1 MDTFQKMRAFVRVA
15 ESGGFTAA
23 AERLNMATGQVSRAV
38 SELEQHLRTRLLN
51 RTTRRVVLTEAGTRY
66 LHRCYQILAT
76 LEQAEA
82 EASNAHVIP
91 SGRLR
96 LHATTSFGQHYV
108 MPAITRYQ
116 KRYPQVAVELTLS
129 QHVPDLIDEGY
140 DVSVQLSRT
149 ELPSSGS
156 IAVRVGNS
164 YSILCASPSYLAQ
177 RGIPSSVAD
186 LADHTCLQTNS
197 QILPGSSWDLDGP
210 NGREVFDLPPSPFRV
225 NIAEAMAL
233 ALHDGLGVGALPL
246 WTALPWL
253 RDGTLTRVLP
263 AHRLSEMQIH
273 ALYISREYLDAKIKS
288 WIDFL
293 QEFVPQML
301 DDDEL
306 GSNGKVVAAALMS
319 SFN

>member
-1 MDTFQKMRAFVRVA
+1 MDTFQKMRTFVRVA

-23 AERLNMATGQVSRAV
+23 ATRLNMATGQVSRAV

-51 RTTRRVVLTEAGTRY
+51 RTTRRVVLTEAGNRY
-66 LHRCYQILAT
+66 LHRCYQILT
-76 LEQAEA
+76 SLDQAEA
-82 EASNAHVIP
+82 EASNAHVLP
-91 SGRLR
+91 SGCLR
-96 LHATTSFGQHYV
+96 VHATASFGQHYV

-149 ELPSSGS
+149 ELRSSGS

-164 YSILCASPSYLAQ
+164 YSILCASPSYLAE
-177 RGIPSSVAD
+177 RGTPGAVAE
-186 LADHTCLQTNS
+186 LADHTCLQTTS
-197 QILPGSSWDLDGP
+197 LTVPRTRWDLDSP
-210 NGREVFDLPPSPFRV
+210 NGREVFDLPPSPFGV
-225 NIAEAMAL
+225 NIAEAMAF
-233 ALHDGLGVGALPL
+233 ALRDGLGVGALPL

-263 AHRLSEMQIH
+263 TFRLSEMQIH
-273 ALYISREYLDAKIKS
+273 ALYTSREYLDAKIRS

-293 QEFVPQML
+293 QESIPQML
-301 DDDEL
+301 DDEEL
-306 GSNGKVVAAALMS
+306 TSHTPRS
-319 SFN
+319 R

>member
-1 MDTFQKMRAFVRVA
+1 MDTIQKMRLFVRVA

-23 AERLNMATGQVSRAV
+23 ASRLDIAIGAASRAV

-51 RTTRRVVLTEAGTRY
+51 RTTRRVVLTEAGERY
-66 LHRCYQILAT
+66 LHRCYQILDS

-82 EASNAHVIP
+82 EASNAHVLP

-96 LHATTSFGQHYV
+96 VHATASFGQHYV

-140 DVSVQLSRT
+140 DVSVQLSRI

-164 YSILCASPSYLAQ
+164 YSILCASPSYLAE
-177 RGIPSSVAD
+177 RGTPGSVAE
-186 LADHTCLQTNS
+186 LADHACLQTTS
-197 QILPGSSWDLDGP
+197 LTFPRGCWDLDSP
-210 NGREVFDLPPSPFRV
+210 NGRESFDLPPSPFRV
-225 NIAEAMAL
+225 NIAEAMAF
-233 ALHDGLGVGALPL
+233 AIRDGLGVGTLPL
-246 WTALPWL
+246 WAALPWL

-263 AHRLSEMQIH
+263 AYRLSEMQIH
-273 ALYISREYLDAKIKS
+273 ALYASREYLDAKIRS

-293 QEFVPQML
+293 QESIPRML
-301 DDDEL
+301 NDDERT
-306 GSNGKVVAAALMS
+306 SNMPRS
-319 SFN
+319 S

>member
-1 MDTFQKMRAFVRVA
+1 MFVRVA

-23 AERLNMATGQVSRAV
+23 AVRLNMATGPVSRAV

-51 RTTRRVVLTEAGTRY
+51 RTTRRVVLTEAGERY
-66 LHRCYQILAT
+66 LHRCYQILAS
-76 LEQAEA
+76 LDQAEA
-82 EASNAHVIP
+82 EASNAHVLP

-96 LHATTSFGQHYV
+96 VHATASFGQHYV
-108 MPAITRYQ
+108 MPAIMRYQ
-116 KRYPQVAVELTLS
+116 KRYRQVAVELTLS
-129 QHVPDLIDEGY
+129 QHVPDLIEEGY

-164 YSILCASPSYLAQ
+164 YSILCASPSYLAE
-177 RGIPSSVAD
+177 RGTPGSVAE
-186 LADHTCLQTNS
+186 LADHTCLQTTS
-197 QILPGSSWDLDGP
+197 LTLPGSRWDLDGP
-210 NGREVFDLPPSPFRV
+210 NGREIFDLPPSPFRV
-225 NIAEAMAL
+225 NIAEVMAF
-233 ALHDGLGVGALPL
+233 ALRDGLGVGALPL

-263 AHRLSEMQIH
+263 TYRLSEMQIH
-273 ALYISREYLDAKIKS
+273 ALYTSREYLDAKIRS

-293 QEFVPQML
+293 KTTIPRML

-306 GSNGKVVAAALMS
+306 TSNMPRS
-319 SFN
+319 R

>member
-1 MDTFQKMRAFVRVA
+1 VFVRVA

-23 AERLNMATGQVSRAV
+23 AVRLNMATGPVSRAV

-51 RTTRRVVLTEAGTRY
+51 RTTRRVVLTEAGERY
-66 LHRCYQILAT
+66 LHRCYQILAS
-76 LEQAEA
+76 LDQAEA
-82 EASNAHVIP
+82 EASNAHVLP

-96 LHATTSFGQHYV
+96 VHATASFGQHYV
-108 MPAITRYQ
+108 MPAIMRYQ
-116 KRYPQVAVELTLS
+116 KRYRQVAVELTLS
-129 QHVPDLIDEGY
+129 QHVPDLIEEGY

-164 YSILCASPSYLAQ
+164 YSILCASPSYLAE
-177 RGIPSSVAD
+177 RGTPGSVAE
-186 LADHTCLQTNS
+186 LADHTCLQTTS
-197 QILPGSSWDLDGP
+197 LTLPGSRWDLDGP
-210 NGREVFDLPPSPFRV
+210 NGREIFDLPPSPFRV
-225 NIAEAMAL
+225 NIAEVMAF
-233 ALHDGLGVGALPL
+233 ALRDGLGVGALPL

-263 AHRLSEMQIH
+263 TYRLSEMQIH
-273 ALYISREYLDAKIKS
+273 ALYTSREYLDAKIRS

-293 QEFVPQML
+293 KTTIPRML

-306 GSNGKVVAAALMS
+306 TSNMPRS
-319 SFN
+319 R

>member
-1 MDTFQKMRAFVRVA
+1 MRAFVRVA

-23 AERLNMATGQVSRAV
+23 AVRLNMVTAQVSRAV

-66 LHRCYQILAT
+66 LHRCYQVLAC

-96 LHATTSFGQHYV
+96 VHATASFGQHYV

-116 KRYPQVAVELTLS
+116 KRYPQVAVDLTLS
-129 QHVPDLIDEGY
+129 QHVPDLVDEGY
-140 DVSVQLSRT
+140 DVSVQLSQT
-149 ELPSSGS
+149 ELPSTGS

-177 RGIPSSVAD
+177 RGTPSSVAD

-197 QILPGSSWDLDGP
+197 QILPRSSWDLDGP

-225 NIAEAMAL
+225 NIAEAMAF
-233 ALHDGLGVGALPL
+233 ALHEGLGVGALPL

-263 AHRLSEMQIH
+263 AYRLSAMQIH
-273 ALYISREYLDAKIKS
+273 ALYTSREYLDAKIRS

-293 QEFVPQML
+293 QGSIPQML
-301 DDDEL
+301 NDDEL
-306 GSNGKVVAAALMS
+306 TS
-319 SFN
+319 SQPRSR

>member
-1 MDTFQKMRAFVRVA
+1 MDTFQKMRAFIRVT

-23 AERLNMATGQVSRAV
+23 AIRLNMTTAQVSRAV

-51 RTTRRVVLTEAGTRY
+51 RTTRRVVLTEAGERY
-66 LHRCYQILAT
+66 LDRCYQILAS
-76 LEQAEA
+76 LDQAEA
-82 EASNAHVIP
+82 EASNAHVLP

-96 LHATTSFGQHYV
+96 VHATASFGQHYV
-108 MPAITRYQ
+108 TPAIVRYQ

-149 ELPSSGS
+149 KLPSSGS

-177 RGIPSSVAD
+177 RGTPSSVAD
-186 LADHTCLQTNS
+186 LAGHTCLQTNS
-197 QILPGSSWDLDGP
+197 QILPRSSWDLDGP

-225 NIAEAMAL
+225 NIAEAMAF
-233 ALHDGLGVGALPL
+233 ALQDGLGVGALPL

-253 RDGTLTRVLP
+253 RDGKLTHVLP
-263 AHRLSEMQIH
+263 TYRLSEMQIY
-273 ALYISREYLDAKIKS
+273 ALYTSREYLDAKIRS

-293 QEFVPQML
+293 QESIPQML
-301 DDDEL
+301 DDDDMT
-306 GSNGKVVAAALMS
+306 SNQPLS
-319 SFN
+319 R

>member
-1 MDTFQKMRAFVRVA
+1 MTMDTFQKMRVFVRVA

-23 AERLNMATGQVSRAV
+23 ALRLNMVTGQVSRAV

-66 LHRCYQILAT
+66 LDRCYQILAC

-91 SGRLR
+91 AGRLR
-96 LHATTSFGQHYV
+96 VHATASFGQHYV
-108 MPAITRYQ
+108 MPVITCYQ
-116 KRYPQVAVELTLS
+116 KQYPQVAVELTLS

-149 ELPSSGS
+149 ELPSSRS

-177 RGIPSSVAD
+177 RGTPNSVAD
-186 LADHTCLQTNS
+186 LADHTCLKTNS
-197 QILPGSSWDLDGP
+197 QILPGSSWNLDGP
-210 NGREVFDLPPSPFRV
+210 NGSEVFDLPQSPFRV
-225 NIAEAMAL
+225 NMAEAMAF
-233 ALHDGLGVGALPL
+233 ALQEGLGIGALPL

-253 RDGTLTRVLP
+253 RNGTLTRVLP
-263 AHRLSEMQIH
+263 AYRLSAMQIH
-273 ALYISREYLDAKIKS
+273 ALYTSRKYLDAKIRS

-293 QEFVPQML
+293 QESIPRML

-306 GSNGKVVAAALMS
+306 TSNQPS
-319 SFN
+319 YC